1 MSGRYSVT
9 YCRCGRRKAKYAS
22 SCDVCCHAVMV
33 AAQDERQRF
42 NEALRNGAKAVLLD
56 TFNGQRVVEWVDSNW
71 WYHVKGETSFA
82 GCNDGT
88 WANLLQQ
95 AGVPRNPAFAK

>member
-9 YCRCGRRKAKYAS
+9 YCKCGRRKAKHAS
-22 SCDVCCHAVMV
+22 SCDVCLHSVMV

-71 WYHVKGETSFA
+71 WYHVKCETSLA

-95 AGVPRNPAFAK
+95 AGVPRNPEFAN